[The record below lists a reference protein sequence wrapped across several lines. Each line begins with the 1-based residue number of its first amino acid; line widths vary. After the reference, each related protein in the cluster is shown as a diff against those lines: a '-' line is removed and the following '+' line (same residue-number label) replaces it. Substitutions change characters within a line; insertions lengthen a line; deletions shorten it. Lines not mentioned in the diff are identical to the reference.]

1 MTVAGPI
8 EARGYA
14 ASSDPELLERYHRAG
29 DVRARQT
36 LIERHMP
43 LVRRLAQRYAQRG
56 EALEDLMQVGCV
68 GLIKAI
74 DRFNGEYRVALASYA
89 TPNILGEIKRHFRDK
104 GWAMRVPREVQELNV
119 RLGPVMDQLT
129 VQLGRS
135 PSLDELAA
143 ATHTPRERVIEAL
156 DSSRAYSALSLSAPA
171 GGDEDAGTAMD
182 ALGTDEAG
190 YVRSEDRQL
199 LRQGFETLPERER
212 AILHMRFFQGLT
224 QSEIATRIG
233 ISQMHVSRLIRQSV
247 EEVRHRL
254 GVPARSRP
262 QSRELV

>member
-1 MTVAGPI
+1 MSVAGPI
-8 EARGYA
+8 EARAYE
-14 ASSDPELLERYHRAG
+14 ASNDPELLERYHQAG
-29 DVRARQT
+29 DIRARQL

-56 EALEDLMQVGCV
+56 EALEDLTQVGCV

-74 DRFNGEYRVALASYA
+74 DRFDGEYQVALASYA

-135 PSLDELAA
+135 PTVDELAA
-143 ATHTPRERVIEAL
+143 VTRAPRERVVEAL
-156 DSSRAYSALSLSAPA
+156 ESSRAYSALSLSAPS
-171 GGDEDAGTAMD
+171 GGDDEGSTAMD

-190 YVRSEDRQL
+190 YGRSEDRQL
-199 LRQGFETLPERER
+199 LRQGLETLPERER

-224 QSEIATRIG
+224 QSEIAARVG

-247 EEVRHRL
+247 ERVRDVLDGPGRSMRRRRE
-254 GVPARSRP
+254 PA
-262 QSRELV
+262 